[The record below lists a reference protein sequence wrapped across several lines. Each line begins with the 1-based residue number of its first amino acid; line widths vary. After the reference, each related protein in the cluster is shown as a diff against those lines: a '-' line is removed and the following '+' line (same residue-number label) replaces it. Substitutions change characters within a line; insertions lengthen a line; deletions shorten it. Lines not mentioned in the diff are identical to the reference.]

1 MTTKNSASDAGCVC
15 GDNER
20 KPDALASATTCC
32 GSADAVAASGDPA
45 PS

>member
-1 MTTKNSASDAGCVC
+1 MTTKNSTSDAGC
-15 GDNER
+15 GDSER
-20 KPDALASATTCC
+20 NPDALSDAAACC